1 MSRADDF
8 ELAVG
13 RATAKRHA
21 TLKDDLLHLREDAGV
36 TRASLARSA
45 RVDAAYLGRIEDGT
59 ERPSMDTYQRLANA
73 LGADLHTRIYPNTGP
88 AIRDRHQARILEVTL
103 RVVHPRWKPF
113 VEVGVR
119 QPVRGSIDVAL
130 HDPMDRVMVAT
141 EIESALHRLEQQVRW
156 SMDKAAALP
165 SWEGWP
171 HLGQE
176 PRISRLLIVRR
187 TRVTRGIVGEFER
200 QLRTAYPA
208 HPDDALAALSGTAP
222 WPGPALVWALVD
234 GRRTRLLSG
243 R

>member
-8 ELAVG
+8 ELAVS

-36 TRASLARSA
+36 TRAALARSA

-59 ERPSMDTYQRLANA
+59 EHPSIETYQRLANA

-103 RVVHPRWKPF
+103 RAAHPRWKPF

-119 QPVRGSIDVAL
+119 QPVRGSIDLAL
-130 HDPMDRVMVAT
+130 HDPMERILVAT
-141 EIESALHRLEQQVRW
+141 EIESALRRLEQQIRW

-165 SWEGWP
+165 SWDGWAP
-171 HLGQE
+171 LGEE

-187 TRVTRGIVGEFER
+187 TRVTRETVAELER

-208 HPDDALAALSGTAP
+208 HPDDALAALTGPRRGRDPPSCGRLWTGAG
-222 WPGPALVWALVD
+222 PGC
-234 GRRTRLLSG
+234 
-243 R
+243 